1 MHRVSEV
8 AGMGMGHGGIN
19 SEGVKMIMKGVK
31 RVMNHKYSDV
41 FLLCSVAAAFGTLL
55 IVSAL
60 G

>member
-1 MHRVSEV
+1 MQRVSGV
-8 AGMGMGHGGIN
+8 AGMGSGGIN
-19 SEGVKMIMKGVK
+19 IGSTRMILEGVKRLMK
-31 RVMNHKYSDV
+31 HKYGDV

>member
-1 MHRVSEV
+1 MES
-8 AGMGMGHGGIN
+8 GGIN
-19 SEGVKMIMKGVK
+19 GESTKMILEGIKKLMK
-31 RVMNHKYSDV
+31 HKYGDV

>member
-1 MHRVSEV
+1 MQRVSGV
-8 AGMGMGHGGIN
+8 AGMGSGGIGN
-19 SEGVKMIMKGVK
+19 ASTKTVLEGIKRLMK
-31 RVMNHKYSDV
+31 HKYGDV

>member
-1 MHRVSEV
+1 
-8 AGMGMGHGGIN
+8 MGSGGIN
-19 SEGVKMIMKGVK
+19 SEGVNMILKGIK
-31 RVMNHKYSDV
+31 KVMNHKYSDV

>member
-1 MHRVSEV
+1 MQRVSGV
-8 AGMGMGHGGIN
+8 AGMGRGGIGVV
-19 SEGVKMIMKGVK
+19 STKTILEGIKKLMK
-31 RVMNHKYSDV
+31 HKYGDV

>member
-1 MHRVSEV
+1 MQRVSGV
-8 AGMGMGHGGIN
+8 AGMGSGGIN
-19 SEGVKMIMKGVK
+19 SESMRMVLEGVKKLMK
-31 RVMNHKYSDV
+31 HKYGDV

>member
-1 MHRVSEV
+1 MQRVSGV
-8 AGMGMGHGGIN
+8 SGMGSGGI
-19 SEGVKMIMKGVK
+19 SIASTKTILEGIKKLMK
-31 RVMNHKYSDV
+31 HKYGDV

>member
-1 MHRVSEV
+1 
-8 AGMGMGHGGIN
+8 MGSGGIN
-19 SEGVKMIMKGVK
+19 SESMRMVLEGVKKLMK
-31 RVMNHKYSDV
+31 HKYGDV

>member
-1 MHRVSEV
+1 MQRVSGV
-8 AGMGMGHGGIN
+8 AGMGSGGIGIA
-19 SEGVKMIMKGVK
+19 STKTVLEGIKRLMK
-31 RVMNHKYSDV
+31 HKYGDV

>member
-1 MHRVSEV
+1 MHRVSGV
-8 AGMGMGHGGIN
+8 TGMGSGGIN
-19 SEGVKMIMKGVK
+19 NEGMSMILVGIKKLMK
-31 RVMNHKYSDV
+31 HKYSDV

>member
-1 MHRVSEV
+1 
-8 AGMGMGHGGIN
+8 MGSGGI
-19 SEGVKMIMKGVK
+19 SIASTKTILEGIKKLMK
-31 RVMNHKYSDV
+31 HKYGDV

>member
-1 MHRVSEV
+1 MHRVSGV
-8 AGMGMGHGGIN
+8 TGMGRGGVS
-19 SEGVKMIMKGVK
+19 SEGMKMITEGIKKVMK
-31 RVMNHKYSDV
+31 HKYSDV

>member
-1 MHRVSEV
+1 MHRVSGV
-8 AGMGMGHGGIN
+8 TGMGRGDVN
-19 SEGVKMIMKGVK
+19 SEGMNMIMEGIKK
-31 RVMNHKYSDV
+31 LMKHKYSDV

>member
-1 MHRVSEV
+1 MQRASGV
-8 AGMGMGHGGIN
+8 AGMGSGGIN
-19 SEGVKMIMKGVK
+19 IESTKTILEGIKKLMK
-31 RVMNHKYSDV
+31 HKYGDV